1 MSQSPEDQAIRFS
14 GSPGLHLPRAV
25 SALGAVAK
33 AAPLI
38 GDHARPAGAPVRI
51 WAMRVRRAPH
61 FGAKPLSM
69 RSDARAPSGRQ
80 SIDRPL
86 PVFVGRFD
94 RDVEM
99 TVKTISKWCGTNS
112 KKIALP
118 RSRRGAEQH
127 RAHPALREPT
137 WLAGPAGYVSIG
149 ARLPASKLIE
159 RARRFNGYAGNHIS
173 REPTHRAQSPRVHVR
188 SPRKVR
194 AGCLSDTPERTRKSP
209 SPGESGASGRKAPL
223 GEKTR
228 RARRTAENAEKGRRA
243 VISKKGSLGELLP
256 LLESCP
262 SGQNRRRGS
271 SSPFFFSA
279 PCGW

>member
-1 MSQSPEDQAIRFS
+1 MSRSPEDQAIRFS

-25 SALGAVAK
+25 VALGAVAK

-86 PVFVGRFD
+86 PAFVGRFD

-99 TVKTISKWCGTNS
+99 TVKTFSRWCGTNS

-127 RAHPALREPT
+127 RAHPALRGPT
-137 WLAGPAGYVSIG
+137 WLAEPAGYVSIG
-149 ARLPASKLIE
+149 ARLPCWKLTE
-159 RARRFNGYAGNHIS
+159 HARQFNGYG
-173 REPTHRAQSPRVHVR
+173 
-188 SPRKVR
+188 
-194 AGCLSDTPERTRKSP
+194 
-209 SPGESGASGRKAPL
+209 GECARPDPVIPQNGR
-223 GEKTR
+223 R
-228 RARRTAENAEKGRRA
+228 RA
-243 VISKKGSLGELLP
+243 
-256 LLESCP
+256 
-262 SGQNRRRGS
+262 
-271 SSPFFFSA
+271 SA
-279 PCGW
+279 R